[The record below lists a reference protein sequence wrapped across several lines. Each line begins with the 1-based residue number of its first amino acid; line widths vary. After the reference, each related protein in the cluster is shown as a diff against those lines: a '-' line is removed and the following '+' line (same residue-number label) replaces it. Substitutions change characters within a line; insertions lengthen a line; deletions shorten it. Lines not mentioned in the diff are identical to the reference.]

1 MWIYVCLHIIIDL
14 QTYSQYIL
22 TKSSDD
28 RNIIRYCFL
37 LNVIDVLQEEKHN
50 NIHAGKTYNL
60 VPISKKTTCLTN
72 Y

>member
-28 RNIIRYCFL
+28 RNIIRYYFL
-37 LNVIDVLQEEKHN
+37 LNVIDVLQEEKYN
-50 NIHAGKTYNL
+50 NIHDE
-60 VPISKKTTCLTN
+60 
-72 Y
+72 